1 MVVGEAP
8 GAIARPGDRAR
19 AWSHARAAPPS
30 ACRLTSVLPRRS
42 RSRRQR
48 SLAPVV
54 GPVGFARG
62 RSRVVTR
69 LRLRRILPPRRVVP
83 SASTSRPPSAP
94 YPLRRTVSASWWWS
108 SFPGHPTRHI
118 LISPVPGSLSAE
130 TLAAAKGTRP
140 NLGGRRRGPGRD
152 RAPGRSSPGVVA
164 RPSCPSVGLPLN
176 ERFATTKSQPQA
188 KVTGPCCWARGFC
201 PRAESSRNPTATPPD
216 PPATS
221 CGSKC
226 VDVTAAERAVPA
238 SSHRL
243 RELVVVELGSSPPP
257 SHKASVGVS
266 QPRVVCGGRVS
277 AARTPPLSGRPAAS
291 TRALRGVSR
300 CVFARARTPAASVRR
315 VRRCA
320 RHPGSFLCRRHPP
333 FSSPHHHPCESL

>member
-1 MVVGEAP
+1 MESVSPLSAGNARVREAAKLRQKKFRRESGCVSDAVLALGPISVVVGEAP

-108 SFPGHPTRHI
+108 SLALPHPPLIKQAWAFPSHESCAAAAFLRRALPR
-118 LISPVPGSLSAE
+118 SPVGPPRPPALSAVC
-130 TLAAAKGTRP
+130 LGVFSPAPARRLHLCAASVAARDTRALSSVGVTP
-140 NLGGRRRGPGRD
+140 PSRHRITTPVSHYEWARWSHADSRRQEGGPVGRRR
-152 RAPGRSSPGVVA
+152 
-164 RPSCPSVGLPLN
+164 
-176 ERFATTKSQPQA
+176 
-188 KVTGPCCWARGFC
+188 
-201 PRAESSRNPTATPPD
+201 
-216 PPATS
+216 
-221 CGSKC
+221 
-226 VDVTAAERAVPA
+226 
-238 SSHRL
+238 
-243 RELVVVELGSSPPP
+243 
-257 SHKASVGVS
+257 
-266 QPRVVCGGRVS
+266 
-277 AARTPPLSGRPAAS
+277 
-291 TRALRGVSR
+291 
-300 CVFARARTPAASVRR
+300 RR
-315 VRRCA
+315 R
-320 RHPGSFLCRRHPP
+320 
-333 FSSPHHHPCESL
+333 